1 MDITEERICEVENKS
16 IEIIQNEEHRE
27 KKIEKH
33 R

>member
-1 MDITEERICEVENKS
+1 MTEERICEPENRS

-27 KKIEKH
+27 KMIEKQ